1 MMLCELSSLSAKN
14 QQTATDS
21 RAVTDVFQYRRLLS
35 YIEIGNIHTS
45 VNISVNVSRKQFQ
58 NLESLQIYCT
68 RSLTFQLGLCWFESY
83 LVNQYRH
90 PLQQN
95 GNILV
100 TLSYE
105 SMEKYAKRE
114 YDMSSELISKVY
126 W

>member
-45 VNISVNVSRKQFQ
+45 VNILVNVSRKQFQ

-68 RSLTFQLGLCWFESY
+68 RSLTFQLGQFSVGLKVSQSIPTSLATKRKYSSHVILREHRKLCEEGICY
-83 LVNQYRH
+83 V
-90 PLQQN
+90 
-95 GNILV
+95 
-100 TLSYE
+100 E
-105 SMEKYAKRE
+105 
-114 YDMSSELISKVY
+114 
-126 W
+126 